1 MKAYPE
7 TDSNAKESDL
17 TNSAAYMEYK
27 VYFTNAG
34 SYTLDVYRMPTLN
47 ERGTMRL
54 AVAIDDGTPTVLSG
68 TNKYSGARRTHG
80 QKAYCA
86 TVKSLQQRLMF
97 LRRGIIL

>member
-1 MKAYPE
+1 
-7 TDSNAKESDL
+7 
-17 TNSAAYMEYK
+17 
-27 VYFTNAG
+27 
-34 SYTLDVYRMPTLN
+34 MPTLN

-54 AVAIDDGTPTVLSG
+54 AVATDDGTPIVLKAG
-68 TNKYSGARRTHG
+68 LINTAEAGARRTHG